1 MISLSGN
8 TENENGFG
16 ANDWLVDEMYAQY
29 KANPDSVDKAWW
41 PILENYQP
49 TQTPHATTGP
59 VAIQPAAP
67 ATPVTPITP
76 ATPVAPAAP
85 VAASPAATSPV
96 VARTTG
102 IEAKPQP
109 IPAQAPVTGLINT
122 IDAEEIE
129 EQDQVNILKGMSK
142 ALASNMDAS
151 LEVPTA
157 TSVRT
162 VPAKL

>member
-41 PILENYQP
+41 PILENYKP
-49 TQTPHATTGP
+49 TETPHATTGP
-59 VAIQPAAP
+59 VDIQPAAP
-67 ATPVTPITP
+67 AAPVTP
-76 ATPVAPAAP
+76 AAPAAP
-85 VAASPAATSPV
+85 ASPV
-96 VARTTG
+96 VAKTTG

-122 IDAEEIE
+122 IDAEDAE
-129 EQDQVNILKGMSK
+129 E
-142 ALASNMDAS
+142 
-151 LEVPTA
+151 E
-157 TSVRT
+157 
-162 VPAKL
+162 

>member
-1 MISLSGN
+1 MISLSVN

-59 VAIQPAAP
+59 VAIQPA
-67 ATPVTPITP
+67 TP
-76 ATPVAPAAP
+76 ATPVAPATPAAP
-85 VAASPAATSPV
+85 AVSASAASGEQVIAK
-96 VARTTG
+96 TTRV
-102 IEAKPQP
+102 EAKPQP

-122 IDAEEIE
+122 VDDAAID
-129 EQDQVNILKGMSK
+129 QPL
-142 ALASNMDAS
+142 
-151 LEVPTA
+151 
-157 TSVRT
+157 
-162 VPAKL
+162 